1 MFRRIS
7 ADHLALRVTWPDV
20 PHMANRE
27 MLLHALR
34 LALIHR
40 IWLLAT
46 EIPDFSPRHGGDAAG
61 AGGGDPAAGHR
72 GVA

>member
-1 MFRRIS
+1 LERLDIRTAAQLMFRRTS
-7 ADHLALRVTWPDV
+7 ADHLALRVAWPDV

-27 MLLHALR
+27 TLLHALR

-46 EIPDFSPRHGGDAAG
+46 AVTHEVG
-61 AGGGDPAAGHR
+61 AFG
-72 GVA
+72 